1 MAIEKDTTE
10 VTAGEAATSS
20 SLHSK
25 DNTTDNADGKRPP
38 PLLAKLIAVLLISC
52 ISFGSHWSSGV
63 TGAMKSTLKK
73 ELHITNTQ
81 YSLLTASEDFMATA
95 LLLVG
100 GIITDRVGGARMI
113 VYGNAVYTIGSILV
127 AAATTVRSFKF
138 MIGGRIILAF
148 GDIATQTAQY
158 KMFSSW
164 FAPSNGFASTLGFEL
179 AIGKIGGFVGKSTA
193 NIIAKNTGNF
203 AWVFWTS
210 VFMNLFTNAATCFF
224 WLFNRYCDRNYRGR
238 QDTATQ
244 ETLTERNKKFEIR
257 KMFQLPWMFWAVLA
271 FSMFQ
276 TSTASVFSSNA
287 TELAEKRFDVDAIK
301 AGWYSALAQYAG
313 FFLVPCL
320 GVFIDVLGH
329 RASVLCVCGLGIFI
343 SMVLVNFAATSQG
356 TAAAFGIY
364 AVAVSLGP
372 TSIID
377 GIRTTLWHQSVFGT
391 AYSLKVTM
399 NNAQALTLFRMTII
413 IGIITGALQDAD
425 NDSYHRSVRVYLFLA
440 ICCSI
445 ISILLLVGSMVGRN
459 LAPLQW
465 TRKQRLTIGPEFISE
480 LREYHLVTHCQRSLP
495 AKIIGIDLMPMRLP
509 PEIIQLI
516 IESIIPPDPPVAYP
530 IFSGEIDTLVNL
542 TLVSRF
548 TCQIARRL
556 LINHC
561 LLIDHEDSLKKLLE
575 CKPAALIDERFV
587 GPGADIQQNVTTGL
601 VLALLEPDKPS
612 VAQNIDTLSF
622 YLCRRL
628 TRLVVDLPMRFFH
641 PALDGY
647 GVRPML
653 RKAFLR
659 LTQLEEFCSAAD
671 DLCLDTLGLPQVW
684 ETPSDQLDEED
695 YEPAV
700 WSLWPRL
707 RRLALCE
714 VDVTSIQ
721 FIDGLRRCSNLT
733 HLVLVAPYGLDRPV
747 RSGWQATDFLPSLER
762 LLIVDTADEFEMV
775 QAKDHLGEDSGFVRQ
790 LFQCYKDREK
800 EKQQDCSK
808 DETSVSFDSLV
819 KKIAFPVPTYRKGD
833 DDIICHGWLLDA
845 SIDGTI
851 WTEPYGIG
859 RRYLTYD

>member
-1 MAIEKDTTE
+1 MVIEKDTME
-10 VTAGEAATSS
+10 VTAGEAAPS

-25 DNTTDNADGKRPP
+25 DNSVDNADGKRPP

-52 ISFGSHWSSGV
+52 ISFGSHWSSG
-63 TGAMKSTLKK
+63 

-81 YSLLTASEDFMATA
+81 YALLTASEDFMATA

-100 GIITDRVGGARMI
+100 GIVTDRVGGARMI

-224 WLFNRYCDRNYRGR
+224 WVFNRYCDRNYRGR

-301 AGWYSALAQYAG
+301 AGWYSALAQYA
-313 FFLVPCL
+313 V
-320 GVFIDVLGH
+320 
-329 RASVLCVCGLGIFI
+329 CVCGLGIFI
-343 SMVLVNFAATSQG
+343 SMVLVNFATTSQG

-399 NNAQALTLFRMTII
+399 NNAYAPLAMTII

-465 TRKQRLTIGPEFISE
+465 TRKQRLAIGPEFISE
-480 LREYHLVTHCQRSLP
+480 LREYHLVTHYQRSLP
-495 AKIIGIDLMPMRLP
+495 AKIAGTDWMPMRLP

-516 IESIIPPDPPVAYP
+516 IESIIPSNPPVAYP
-530 IFSGEIDTLVNL
+530 SFSGEIDTLVNL
-542 TLVSRF
+542 TFVSRF

-561 LLIDHEDSLKKLLE
+561 LLIDHEDLLNRLLH
-575 CKPAALIDERFV
+575 CKPPALIDRRWV
-587 GPGADIQQNVTTGL
+587 GPGADVQKNVTTGL

-628 TRLVVDLPMRFFH
+628 TRLVIDLPLRFFH
-641 PALDGY
+641 PALDG
-647 GVRPML
+647 
-653 RKAFLR
+653 FE
-659 LTQLEEFCSAAD
+659 LEEFCSAAD
-671 DLCLDTLGLPQVW
+671 DLCLDTHTAPHVW
-684 ETPSDQLDEED
+684 ETPSDQLEEDD

-707 RRLALCE
+707 CRLALCE
-714 VDVTSIQ
+714 VDVTSMQ

-733 HLVLVAPYGLDRPV
+733 HLVLVAPSGLDRPV
-747 RSGWQATDFLPSLER
+747 RSGWQTTDFLPSLER
-762 LLIVDTADEFEMV
+762 LLIVDSADEFEMV
-775 QAKDHLGEDSGFVRQ
+775 QGKDHLGEDSGFVRQ
-790 LFQCYKDREK
+790 LFQCYQNREK
-800 EKQQDCSK
+800 EKQPDCSK
-808 DETSVSFDSLV
+808 DETSASFESLV

-859 RRYLTYD
+859 RRYLTYH